1 MAELINIP
9 EQEIEAGENAQ
20 FTVFRIRAPWAVLS
34 AGAGLV
40 SLKHFVRG
48 CATRYRISFNGN
60 IAVPADGT
68 PGPIS
73 MAISVNGETLGNTEA
88 IVTPT
93 AAEAYFNVHGEIML
107 DAVCCVTVG
116 LRNTSDQTILLQNAE
131 LMIDFD
137 GNGGG
142 YCA

>member
-20 FTVFRIRAPWAVLS
+20 FTVFRIRSPWAALS

-60 IAVPADGT
+60 IAVPEGGT

-73 MAISVNGETLGNTEA
+73 MAISVNGETLGNTAA

-93 AAEAYFNVHGEIML
+93 AAEAYFNVHGETKL

-116 LRNTSDQTILLQNAE
+116 LRNTSDQAILLQNAE